1 MSDIFKPSNNTK
13 NTRSSTF
20 RLHQPAKSKT
30 LGQAGLS
37 YLGPKFWNPL
47 PSNIKSAKS
56 ANSFKHAI
64 KHEFFNQLQDAE
76 EDCFLYYTKRRG
88 RFSAIL

>member
-1 MSDIFKPSNNTK
+1 MSDIFKPAK
-13 NTRSSTF
+13 NTQYTRRSTL

-47 PSNIKSAKS
+47 SSQIKSLKS
-56 ANSFKHAI
+56 TNSFRHAI
-64 KHEFFNQLQDAE
+64 KHDFFNQLQDVE
-76 EDCFLYYTKRRG
+76 EDCFIYYTKRRG
-88 RFSAIL
+88 RFSGML